1 MYIIFLIA
9 ILCICKLSYGINTNE
24 LGGLVDLDRC
34 TTIVVGPKA
43 STNGPMCTH
52 TADCANCDFRLNKVP
67 AQDWTIGSKRPLYLY
82 KGDYPSTIS
91 KQRGSTWHPDNLEG
105 TNKQK
110 EEWGNESVITGYIPQ
125 VFHFFLILYDNIYI
139 YSYDNYT

>member
-1 MYIIFLIA
+1 MLFNYFLIV

-24 LGGLVDLDRC
+24 LGGLDDLDRC

-52 TADCANCDFRLNKVP
+52 TADCSNCDFRLNKVP
-67 AQDWTIGSKRPLYLY
+67 AKDWPAGSKRPLYLY

-91 KQRGSTWHPDNLEG
+91 MDRGNTWHPDNLEG
-105 TNKQK
+105 SNKQK
-110 EEWGNESVITGYIPQ
+110 ELWGNESVITGYIPQ
-125 VFHFFLILYDNIYI
+125 VILFSYYIYLFIYLILLFL
-139 YSYDNYT
+139 